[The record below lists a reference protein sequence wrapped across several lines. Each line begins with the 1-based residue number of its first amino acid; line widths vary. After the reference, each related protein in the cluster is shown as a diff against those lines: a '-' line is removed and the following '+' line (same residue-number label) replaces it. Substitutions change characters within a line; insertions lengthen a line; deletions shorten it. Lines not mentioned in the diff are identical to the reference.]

1 MAEIDRNIAA
11 NEGFLYIS
19 PSFNKR
25 SVEFIDRTKRS
36 RIILNS
42 FKSLLSLAR
51 ISLAKCSLTGEPF
64 SANHKDG
71 INIVGQETFP
81 KFFQS
86 NWAAIGRTGYDRLGF
101 FVEFNCFNGKLR
113 SITSK
118 V

>member
-1 MAEIDRNIAA
+1 MTIRTGIDFIINPLAEIDRNIAA

-51 ISLAKCSLTGEPF
+51 ISLAKCSLTVIGL
-64 SANHKDG
+64 
-71 INIVGQETFP
+71 
-81 KFFQS
+81 QS
-86 NWAAIGRTGYDRLGF
+86 
-101 FVEFNCFNGKLR
+101 VELDM
-113 SITSK
+113 ID
-118 V
+118 